1 MRKSRGR
8 PYLNPSEMPESAT
21 SASITRWLL
30 ICSRSRK
37 DREKIAGRKKTEL
50 PKRAHPSEKTT
61 AWQRERLAG
70 RARQS
75 ARAAFP
81 PAGLRGGGVKWAES
95 AGSGP
100 QWLLSFVFFLFQ
112 IPNIQNPILI
122 PILNSNLFQ
131 I

>member
-1 MRKSRGR
+1 MRKSRGH

-50 PKRAHPSEKTT
+50 PKWAHPSEKTT

-75 ARAAFP
+75 ARAASPPPP

-100 QWLLSFVFFLFQ
+100 QWLLSFVFFFYFKSQ
-112 IPNIQNPILI
+112 I
-122 PILNSNLFQ
+122 FKTKF
-131 I
+131 